1 MRRGRQPIDTT
12 VPSPCIALC
21 KVDKTDQTCTGCL
34 RTLDEIRDWS
44 AMSADRKRDTL
55 ARIEARREARQPA
68 A

>member
-34 RTLDEIRDWS
+34 RTLDEIKTDI
-44 AMSADRKRDTL
+44 L
-55 ARIEARREARQPA
+55 AVEKESEGLLTAILGTEK
-68 A
+68 